1 MQYYRYLLMLMLLLS
16 TNAYALQPKIEI
28 VEQFDNLRM
37 VTFISKKDI
46 SNSPKWN
53 PNLEVPPLS
62 VDGAIKAVKKFLKNS
77 KNSIE
82 ISEVEIRPV
91 PRHENH
97 WHYLIKLTNNTKQT
111 KYDIYVVLMDG
122 KVIPAIIEPQGYK

>member
-1 MQYYRYLLMLMLLLS
+1 MLMLLLS

-37 VTFISKKDI
+37 VTFISEKDI

-53 PNLEVPPLS
+53 PNSEAPPLS
-62 VDGAIKAVKKFLKNS
+62 VGEAIKAVKKFVKNS
-77 KNSIE
+77 KKSIDIRE
-82 ISEVEIRPV
+82 IEIRPV
-91 PRHENH
+91 PRYEKH

>member
-37 VTFISKKDI
+37 VTFISEKDI

-53 PNLEVPPLS
+53 PNSEAPPLS
-62 VDGAIKAVKKFLKNS
+62 VGEAIKAVKKFVKNS
-77 KNSIE
+77 KKSIDIRE
-82 ISEVEIRPV
+82 IEIRPV
-91 PRHENH
+91 PRYEKH